1 MWCVD
6 YLRCAARRAVGVS
19 LAVAAVGAA
28 TAGTANAQV
37 AGQRVSIEIGRLS
50 SLQTPRA
57 DDLSS
62 PQSQSIRR
70 SLEALDYGSLVLEEK
85 QAQQTQP
92 APRRSSVG
100 RKILGGALLGVGG
113 FFAGGY
119 IGAKID
125 GDCGGCDDPGFKGAL
140 IGAPIG
146 AAVGA
151 IVGAKLF

>member
-6 YLRCAARRAVGVS
+6 HLRCAARRAVGVS

-28 TAGTANAQV
+28 TAGRVNAQV
-37 AGQRVSIEIGRLS
+37 AGQPVSIQVGRLS
-50 SLQTPRA
+50 SPQTPRV
-57 DDLSS
+57 DLTS
-62 PQSQSIRR
+62 PQSRSIRR
-70 SLEALDYGSLVLEEK
+70 SLETLDYGSLVLEE
-85 QAQQTQP
+85 QQTQP
-92 APRRSSVG
+92 STRRSSVG

-151 IVGAKLF
+151 ILGAKFF

>member
-6 YLRCAARRAVGVS
+6 HLRCAARRTVGVA

-37 AGQRVSIEIGRLS
+37 AGQPVSIQVGRPS
-50 SLQTPRA
+50 SPQTPRV
-57 DDLSS
+57 DLTS
-62 PQSQSIRR
+62 PPSRSIRR
-70 SLEALDYGSLVLEEK
+70 SLETLDYGSLVLEE
-85 QAQQTQP
+85 QQTQTST
-92 APRRSSVG
+92 RRSSVG

-151 IVGAKLF
+151 ILGAKFF